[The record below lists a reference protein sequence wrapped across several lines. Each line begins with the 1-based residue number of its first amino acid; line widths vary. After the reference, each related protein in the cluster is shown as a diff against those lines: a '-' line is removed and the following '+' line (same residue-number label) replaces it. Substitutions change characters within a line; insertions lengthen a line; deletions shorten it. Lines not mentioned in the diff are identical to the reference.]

1 MNKISKKDFLLHN
14 IAAKY
19 IVGED
24 VDIELKGSYAELSC
38 LKELLDISK
47 KLMTLLKEDSSLDD
61 IIKTIENKKTITN
74 KFQNLTGIVWRL

>member
-38 LKELLDISK
+38 LKELLDVSK
-47 KLMTLLKEDSSLDD
+47 DLMVLLKEESKLDD
-61 IIKTIENKKTITN
+61 IIKVIEHKKRITH